1 MNRKAFWAETVSHN
15 DLKIVFQVWTSE
27 WKKPIHSYISL
38 VLQIPFDPVRKYLL
52 ETDIA
57 PENGWLEVGR
67 LISFW
72 EGFLERAMLLVSGS
86 VFRHTKN
93 PLQNHLQKG
102 LKHKR
107 VYNDTWPK
115 NYGEIHPYFF
125 DRFDRCQVKV
135 IVFRWWNDSTTLND
149 SYPVH
154 AKKHPT

>member
-1 MNRKAFWAETVSHN
+1 M
-15 DLKIVFQVWTSE
+15 
-27 WKKPIHSYISL
+27 
-38 VLQIPFDPVRKYLL
+38 LQIPFDPVRKYLL
-52 ETDIA
+52 ETNIA

-72 EGFLERAMLLVSGS
+72 EGFLARAMLVSGS

-102 LKHKR
+102 LKHKG

-115 NYGEIHPYFF
+115 NSGEIHPYFF

-135 IVFRWWNDSTTLND
+135 IVFRWWNFNGFEWFL
-149 SYPVH
+149 PPH
-154 AKKHPT
+154 AKNIQLNFEWFFHTWGNFAIELTWLILLMLQESGVYQLIW